1 MSGALC
7 LMLLIVFGLYGPMS
21 GLTHQ
26 LTASEA
32 AAYNALVRPAWA
44 LALGTVVFLCANG
57 YAREFAIWVLLA
69 RVDKLSN
76 TDKLN
81 SSRLSLSNCLPI
93 TTPM

>member
-7 LMLLIVFGLYGPMS
+7 LMLLVVFGLYGPMS

-57 YAREFAIWVLLA
+57 YARKFALWVLLA
-69 RVDKLSN
+69 RGLACSC
-76 TDKLN
+76 
-81 SSRLSLSNCLPI
+81 RH
-93 TTPM
+93 